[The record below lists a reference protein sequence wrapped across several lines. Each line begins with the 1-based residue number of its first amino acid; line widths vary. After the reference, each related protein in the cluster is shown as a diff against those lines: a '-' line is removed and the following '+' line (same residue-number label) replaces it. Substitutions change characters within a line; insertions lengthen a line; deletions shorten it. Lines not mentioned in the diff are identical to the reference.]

1 MNVEKDVAEVAA
13 IVEKVI
19 GKRLVFL
26 QLLEYPLLLQP
37 RKLVSQELSSVAV

>member
-37 RKLVSQELSSVAV
+37 RKLVSQELSGVAV